1 MLRGPFL
8 YGTGE
13 IVYVLIRDGEVNKV
27 HVYNNL
33 TPDAADILT
42 HLLSHVDIFSVYKSN
57 KLYDP
62 AIAHEFLETG
72 EVSDNKEVDIGGK

>member
-1 MLRGPFL
+1 MTF
-8 YGTGE
+8 
-13 IVYVLIRDGEVNKV
+13 VLVRDDDVGKV

-42 HLLSHVDIFSVYKSN
+42 HILSHVDIFSIYKSD

-62 AIAHEFLETG
+62 VIAHEFLETG
-72 EVSDNKEVDIGGK
+72 EVNEDQEVDIGRK